1 MATKSKIKE
10 ISTRSSRQLGSAL
23 NQVRK
28 IKKLSQANLSRLANL
43 RQGTISKA
51 ESGIS
56 TTTLKTIYDIC
67 TALNLELVLR
77 ERESKKTTPF
87 DPQEVFD

>member
-1 MATKSKIKE
+1 MAKPKVKE
-10 ISTRSSRQLGSAL
+10 IPTRSSEQLGSAL

-28 IKKLSQANLSRLANL
+28 TKKLSQAMLSHLANL

-51 ESGIS
+51 EKGVS

-77 ERESKKTTPF
+77 ERESKKARSF
-87 DPQEVFD
+87 DPEEVFD